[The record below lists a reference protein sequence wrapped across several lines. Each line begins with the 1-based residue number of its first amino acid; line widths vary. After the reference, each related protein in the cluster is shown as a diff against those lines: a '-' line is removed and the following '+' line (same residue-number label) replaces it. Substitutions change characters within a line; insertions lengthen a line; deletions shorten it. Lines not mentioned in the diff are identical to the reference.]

1 MTDLYIYSHSVVV
14 QIRRN
19 QLNMCICRAVM
30 QLMIPGQRWAWLLDH
45 YSIGRSATFEWS
57 ETKAIPLFEPGVSG
71 EDATGKSTERNLKKH
86 ALSFQVKSHLTDL
99 NDHINGHMND
109 HDSKGFVMSVV
120 REVLHSCSFFIY
132 MYMMHLTAIVEIYRE
147 DDWITCERYFRIF
160 CCCERKRE
168 KGLDAV
174 QSLCFISMHCNDWVE
189 QFVSF
194 DGTITSNRAETIP
207 W

>member
-120 REVLHSCSFFIY
+120 TQGSLALLQLFYLYVYDAPHCHRRDLPGGWLD
-132 MYMMHLTAIVEIYRE
+132 HL
-147 DDWITCERYFRIF
+147 WKIF
-160 CCCERKRE
+160 
-168 KGLDAV
+168 
-174 QSLCFISMHCNDWVE
+174 
-189 QFVSF
+189 
-194 DGTITSNRAETIP
+194 
-207 W
+207 